1 MKKRKSLGKFFLSIL
16 WNSRFEEQDFFFSD
30 LEKKKIVPL
39 NYCGLMPDS
48 CGFLGISAESRW
60 EKKNPL
66 SNGVIS
72 FIGQY

>member
-1 MKKRKSLGKFFLSIL
+1 MQPLGMFFLSIL
-16 WNSRFEEQDFFFSD
+16 WNSRFEEQYFFFSD
-30 LEKKKIVPL
+30 QEKKKVVPL

-60 EKKNPL
+60 EKKSL

-72 FIGQY
+72 IIGQH